1 MLSFWETKYF
11 TKYDYIIIGTGIVGL
26 STACSIKEA
35 NPNKSVLVLER
46 GILPTGASTK
56 NAGFACY
63 GSAAEILNDINAIG
77 EEKALWLIQ
86 QRYQGLKLL
95 RQRLGDENIGYQEN
109 GGGEMILSHEE
120 FDLGSLEYLNKLV
133 KPIFGSDLFTHDDA
147 KAKELG
153 FNTSAIR
160 YYIVNNHEGQI
171 DTGLM
176 MRNLLA
182 LAGRLGVNII
192 TGAEANGYSETG
204 DGVEVEVHHNILD
217 ERITFKADKLAIC
230 TNAFTK
236 KLLPDLDIAPG
247 RGQVIIT
254 KPIEGLKFKGIFHVD
269 EGYYYFRN
277 YGNRILFGGGRNLDF
292 EGENT
297 DKFEYNEVII
307 NQLKKYLSELI
318 IPNTPFEVEQQWT
331 GIMAFGKQKLP
342 LIKQLTDK
350 VVLGVRLNG
359 MGIALGSLVGKQ
371 LSEYLLND

>member
-11 TKYDYIIIGTGIVGL
+11 IEYDYIIIGSGIVGL
-26 STACSIKEA
+26 STACSIKGA
-35 NPNKSVLVLER
+35 NPDKSVLVLER

-63 GSAAEILNDINAIG
+63 GSAAEILSDINTMG
-77 EEKALWLIQ
+77 EEKALWLIE

-95 RQRLGDENIGYQEN
+95 RKRLGDENIGYQEN
-109 GGGEMILSHEE
+109 GGGEMILHHEE
-120 FDLGSLEYLNKLV
+120 FDISRIDYLNRLV
-133 KPIFGSDLFTHDDA
+133 KPIFKNDLFTHNDA

-153 FNTSAIR
+153 FNSSALKH
-160 YYIVNNHEGQI
+160 YIVNNCEGQI

-182 LAGRLGVNII
+182 LAGKLGVTVI
-192 TGAEANGYSETG
+192 TGAEVQYFEETNNS
-204 DGVEVEVHHNILD
+204 VEVNVYHAVLNKTV
-217 ERITFKADKLAIC
+217 TFKTAKLAIC

-236 KLLPDLDIAPG
+236 KLLPHIDLEPG
-247 RGQVIIT
+247 RGQVIVT
-254 KPIEGLKFKGIFHVD
+254 KPIEGLKFKGIFHLD

-297 DKFEYNEVII
+297 DKFEYNPTII
-307 NQLKKYLSELI
+307 NKLKQHLTELI
-318 IPNTPFEVEQQWT
+318 IPNTPFEVEQEWT

-342 LIKQLTDK
+342 VIEQVTNK
-350 VVLGVRLNG
+350 VVAGVRLNG

-371 LSEYLLND
+371 LSDMLLSD